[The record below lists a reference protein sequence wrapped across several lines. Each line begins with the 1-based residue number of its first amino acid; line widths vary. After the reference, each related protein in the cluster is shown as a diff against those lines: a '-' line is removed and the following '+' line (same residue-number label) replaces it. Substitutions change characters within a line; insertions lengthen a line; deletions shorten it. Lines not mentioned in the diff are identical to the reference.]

1 MSTRSQPQYLIV
13 IGDVISSREVQE
25 RDRLQNQLKNVFK
38 DISREKKHL
47 VSPYTLTL
55 GDEFQAVYRS
65 AISLFHDALFILE
78 NVYPHKI
85 RFSYGIGEI
94 STEINREQSLGMDG
108 EGFYRARDGMEW
120 VKSQRGKYRFVI
132 TGLKEEY
139 QPELLNNTLFLIS
152 NLIDGWKFNRIS
164 ILRRRL
170 DGEKIKSIADALGI
184 SETAVYTNI
193 YDGSIREIIRLFSL
207 IADKLDTQVKQP

>member
-1 MSTRSQPQYLIV
+1 MPERNRPQYLIV

-25 RDRLQNQLKNVFK
+25 RDKLQNQLKDIFK
-38 DISREKKHL
+38 DISWKNNHL

-55 GDEFQAVYRS
+55 GDEFQAVYQR
-65 AISLFHDALFILE
+65 AGSLFHDALIILE
-78 NVYPHKI
+78 SVYPHKI
-85 RFSYGIGEI
+85 RFSYGIGAI

-120 VKSQRGKYRFVI
+120 VKNQRGKYRFVI
-132 TGLKEEY
+132 TGLKEEH

-152 NLIDGWKFNRIS
+152 NLINGWKFNRIS

-170 DGEKIKSIADALGI
+170 EGEKIKSIADALGI

-207 IADKLDTQVKQP
+207 IAAKLDGQVKQP